1 MDINNAKKQLDLLE
15 RELFA
20 YRYAMSSIGLD
31 ARTAAPPETQEG
43 RGVALG
49 ILSARSH
56 ELMTSEDLWETVN
69 TIYDNKDEAGSEYYR
84 RSELL
89 RKELA
94 DMRAIPADEYA
105 ELTKLLSE
113 SQYVWHKAK
122 AANDYASFGPYIL

>member
-31 ARTAAPPETQEG
+31 ARTAASPETQEG

-56 ELMTSEDLWETVN
+56 ELMT
-69 TIYDNKDEAGSEYYR
+69 A
-84 RSELL
+84 
-89 RKELA
+89 
-94 DMRAIPADEYA
+94 
-105 ELTKLLSE
+105 
-113 SQYVWHKAK
+113 SQ
-122 AANDYASFGPYIL
+122 GTC

>member
-1 MDINNAKKQLDLLE
+1 MEINKAKELLDSLE

-20 YRYAMSSIGLD
+20 YSYAMSSIGLD

-56 ELMTSEDLWETVN
+56 ELMTSEELWTVVN
-69 TIYDNKDEAGSEYYR
+69 TLYDNKEEAGPDYFR

-89 RKELA
+89 RKRLA
-94 DMRAIPADEYA
+94 DSRA
-105 ELTKLLSE
+105 
-113 SQYVWHKAK
+113 
-122 AANDYASFGPYIL
+122 